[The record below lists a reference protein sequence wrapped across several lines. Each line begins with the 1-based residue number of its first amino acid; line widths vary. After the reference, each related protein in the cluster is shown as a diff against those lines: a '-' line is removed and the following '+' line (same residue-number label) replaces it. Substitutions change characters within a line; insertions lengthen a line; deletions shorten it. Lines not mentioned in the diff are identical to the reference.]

1 MYRWTAQTVRR
12 TRSQVAPFNL
22 TRSSIRRTSTNATQS
37 FLRRTFYK
45 ADGSRNKTAI
55 AVFVFG
61 TISTIGGGFSYYS
74 FRWIQSDPRI
84 VAAGVIARTLHHI
97 DQQAFASTDFSDFAS
112 TMAYFKACVLVTEW
126 IAPYGSVAAIL
137 WYPESG
143 RLQAE
148 DVAPF
153 RGEIDAK
160 FDALMAMP
168 EGHAKE
174 SVHRR
179 VRTACMSVHDFL
191 ASFANLSETAIETIC
206 TKPISELTDNER
218 MIIVGIG
225 FGTSVLI
232 RIAWWRL
239 RV

>member
-1 MYRWTAQTVRR
+1 MFTTVW
-12 TRSQVAPFNL
+12 
-22 TRSSIRRTSTNATQS
+22 
-37 FLRRTFYK
+37 
-45 ADGSRNKTAI
+45 
-55 AVFVFG
+55 
-61 TISTIGGGFSYYS
+61 GGFSYYS
-74 FRWIQSDPRI
+74 FHWIQSDPRI

-97 DQQAFASTDFSDFAS
+97 DQQAFASTDFSDYAS
-112 TMAYFKACVLVTEW
+112 TLAYFEACVLVTQW
-126 IAPYGSVAAIL
+126 ISSYGSLGAIL

-153 RGEIDAK
+153 RGEVDAK

-174 SVHRR
+174 SLHRR
-179 VRTACMSVHDFL
+179 VRTACMSAHDFL
-191 ASFANLSETAIETIC
+191 ASFANLSETEIETIC

-225 FGTSVLI
+225 FGTSTLI

-239 RV
+239 